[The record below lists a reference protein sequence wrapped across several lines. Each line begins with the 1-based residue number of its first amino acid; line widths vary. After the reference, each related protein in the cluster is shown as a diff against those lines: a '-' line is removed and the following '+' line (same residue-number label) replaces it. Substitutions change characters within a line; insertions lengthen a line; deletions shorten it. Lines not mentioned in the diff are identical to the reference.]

1 MKLVN
6 HGRAYFILLGM
17 WGSEGP
23 GVTWLSKLHTVTG
36 GVGSGERR
44 TGGLR
49 ALDRA
54 LGAARLSVL
63 TLHFSN
69 PCSPMRV
76 KKNSKAKI
84 VSPSAPRVLLPSSAQ
99 STTYRARNCAAD
111 VMFSWPVDTR
121 SGNKTSVCCHREEG
135 LSYTI
140 TTDNNFNRSRKK
152 HHCSIEQAKCPI
164 LTSLKREWSS
174 PSPWQNCT
182 MQDSILGRRRTK

>member
-1 MKLVN
+1 MN

-23 GVTWLSKLHTVTG
+23 GVTWLSKLHEHRHWRSRKRRTADWRPAG
-36 GVGSGERR
+36 PGPGSGCGPPIC
-44 TGGLR
+44 T
-49 ALDRA
+49 D
-54 LGAARLSVL
+54 
-63 TLHFSN
+63 LHFSN

-84 VSPSAPRVLLPSSAQ
+84 ISPSAPRMLLPSSAQ

-140 TTDNNFNRSRKK
+140 TNDNNFNRSRKK
-152 HHCSIEQAKCPI
+152 NITAV
-164 LTSLKREWSS
+164 
-174 PSPWQNCT
+174 
-182 MQDSILGRRRTK
+182 